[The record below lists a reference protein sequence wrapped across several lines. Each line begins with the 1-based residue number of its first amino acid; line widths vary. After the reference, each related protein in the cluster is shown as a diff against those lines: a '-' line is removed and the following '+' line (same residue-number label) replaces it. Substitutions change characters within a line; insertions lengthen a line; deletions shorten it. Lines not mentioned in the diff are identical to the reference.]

1 MRVQSMS
8 LEDSL
13 DESMA
18 THSRILAWRIPW
30 KEEPPGGLPSIG
42 WQSQTRLKQLSVQDL
57 EGTSASQG
65 TPKITDKTLRHQEV
79 SCNRGSAQIL
89 EGAAQPS
96 P

>member
-30 KEEPPGGLPSIG
+30 KEEPGGIPSIG

-65 TPKITDKTLRHQEV
+65 TPKITGKTLRHQEA
-79 SCNRGSAQIL
+79 SCNRGSAQTL